1 MPTYLCHGFRWHRPS
16 IRYFVV
22 IQNVDDVASE
32 WIIARQSPVALL
44 NQFYELFDFLPPCP
58 RPARNLSPSPHR
70 IRNGFPAING
80 HTYSRTHSCGGQGS
94 KEEVSRFGYNED
106 GNDSR
111 QSKLSLSGRSK
122 ASEQLPTTKQR
133 DKLTLSPA
141 SEPPD
146 PNDDIPFN
154 DWSIV
159 KFLEEFDP
167 SDLTTVSGQWAYV
180 ADYVVRIDT
189 SISVA
194 EEISRY
200 ETRMKMEPY
209 KPMSGMSEEICHK
222 VNTYGN
228 KKAGW
233 FEKLRDQLQR
243 KESIRWY
250 VVVCGDEERIGAE
263 LTVNQEAKD
272 GTVKANDS
280 ESQPSQGFIEDG
292 FEFRFPELL
301 VPHRAIEQGPRRRRV
316 EKSMTKQSQ
325 APLPDNEQP
334 AISPPASLQVTRKM
348 SIDHAI
354 KHTGSR
360 FSGGLRRLFLR
371 RKADGLT

>member
-58 RPARNLSPSPHR
+58 RLAQNLSPSPHH
-70 IRNGFPAING
+70 IRNDFPAING
-80 HTYSRTHSCGGQGS
+80 HAYSRTRPCSGQGY
-94 KEEVSRFGYNED
+94 KEEVAQFENNKNRNGSR
-106 GNDSR
+106 R
-111 QSKLSLSGRSK
+111 SKLSSRSK
-122 ASEQLPTTKQR
+122 ASEQLPTTRQR
-133 DKLTLSPA
+133 DKLTIFPA
-141 SEPPD
+141 SELPD
-146 PNDDIPFN
+146 PNDDDIPFN

-200 ETRMKMEPY
+200 ETRMKTEPY
-209 KPMSGMSEEICHK
+209 KPMSGMSEETCHK

-250 VVVCGDEERIGAE
+250 VVVCGDEERIGIE
-263 LTVNQEAKD
+263 LTENQEAKD
-272 GTVKANDS
+272 ERVKANGS
-280 ESQPSQGFIEDG
+280 ESQSSQGFIEDG

-301 VPHRAIEQGPRRRRV
+301 VPRRGTEQGPRRRRV

-325 APLPDNEQP
+325 THLPNNEQLATPLPP
-334 AISPPASLQVTRKM
+334 TSLQATRKM
-348 SIDHAI
+348 SIDHTI

-360 FSGGLRRLFLR
+360 FGSGLRKLFPR

>member
-1 MPTYLCHGFRWHRPS
+1 MMPTYLCHGFRWHRPS

-32 WIIARQSPVALL
+32 WIIARQSPAALL

-58 RPARNLSPSPHR
+58 HLARNLSSSPRH
-70 IRNGFPAING
+70 IRNDFPAING
-80 HTYSRTHSCGGQGS
+80 HVCSRTHSCGSQGY
-94 KEEVSRFGYNED
+94 KEEVARFEYSEN
-106 GNDSR
+106 GNGSR
-111 QSKLSLSGRSK
+111 QSRLSSRSK
-122 ASEQLPTTKQR
+122 ALEQLSATKQQ
-133 DKLTLSPA
+133 DKLTPFPA
-141 SEPPD
+141 SEPPG
-146 PNDDIPFN
+146 PSDDIPFN

-167 SDLTTVSGQWAYV
+167 SDLTAVSGKWAYV

-189 SISVA
+189 SVSVA

-200 ETRMKMEPY
+200 ETRMKTEPY
-209 KPMSGMSEEICHK
+209 KPMSGMSEETFHK
-222 VNTYGN
+222 INTYGN

-250 VVVCGDEERIGAE
+250 IVVCGDEERIGIE
-263 LTVNQEAKD
+263 LTENQEAKD
-272 GTVKANDS
+272 GRAKANDS
-280 ESQPSQGFIEDG
+280 ESQSSQGSIEDG

-301 VPHRAIEQGPRRRRV
+301 VPRRVTEQGPRRRRV
-316 EKSMTKQSQ
+316 EKSIAKQNQ
-325 APLPDNEQP
+325 TPLPDTEQP
-334 AISPPASLQVTRKM
+334 AIPPPPASLQVTRKM

-354 KHTGSR
+354 KLTGSR
-360 FSGGLRRLFLR
+360 LSGGLRRLFLR